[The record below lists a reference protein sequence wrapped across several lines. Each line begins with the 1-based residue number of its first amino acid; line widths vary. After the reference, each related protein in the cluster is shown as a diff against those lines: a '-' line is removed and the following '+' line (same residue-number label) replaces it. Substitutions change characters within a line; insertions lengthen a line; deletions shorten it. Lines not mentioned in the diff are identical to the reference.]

1 MMLLLGTTP
10 DELIPA
16 DHLIRCVK
24 PFPEQA
30 SAVLSPIFGGW
41 YSAAGRPVR
50 PEHLLK
56 TSLLISLLHQYLPGE
71 SGR

>member
-1 MMLLLGTTP
+1 MMLLLLGTTP

-24 PFPEQA
+24 PFQEQA

-41 YSAAGRPVR
+41 YSAAGRPR
-50 PEHLLK
+50 P
-56 TSLLISLLHQYLPGE
+56 SRAPAQDQPADLPLA
-71 SGR
+71 GRNTPV